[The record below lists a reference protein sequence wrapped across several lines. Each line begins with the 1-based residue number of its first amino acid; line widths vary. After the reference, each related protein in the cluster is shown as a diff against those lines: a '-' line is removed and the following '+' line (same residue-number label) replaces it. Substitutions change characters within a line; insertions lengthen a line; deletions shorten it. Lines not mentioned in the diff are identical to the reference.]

1 MFSVMLYLSVLFV
14 AGVFWIARQFVQQ
27 TRQGQLTVLFR
38 IRKDLED
45 LLRQRSDLV
54 KQKDLMS
61 RKADQ
66 LFTLY
71 DMTKE
76 IVRKSN
82 EQEAFEVFRTALK
95 ANVRFQDCRLVHA
108 EGDRRKQM
116 MSPTEYLIFPIRGHH
131 HVLGYIGIKGLEDDE
146 KDKFVILAQQF
157 ALALQR
163 VKLHQEVEQS
173 AITDSLTGA
182 HTRRYLME
190 RLEEEIARSKAR
202 QMALSL
208 LMVDVDYFKSFNDK
222 YGHLVGDQILRSIS
236 LLIQENTREI
246 DYIGR
251 YGGEEFCVVLPDTD
265 SEGGL
270 FVAERIRKSIEES
283 DIHAYDTRL
292 KVTVSIGIASIPKDT
307 DNALELID
315 KADWALYRSK
325 KRGRNCITSFGA
337 YSKEPQQP

>member
-1 MFSVMLYLSVLFV
+1 MSSVMLIVAILFIVSVFYAV
-14 AGVFWIARQFVQQ
+14 RQFVYQV
-27 TRQGQLTVLFR
+27 RQKQLDSLFR
-38 IRKDLED
+38 IRKDLEG
-45 LLRQRSDLV
+45 LLSQKNEIV
-54 KQKDLMS
+54 KQKNLIS
-61 RKADQ
+61 QKADQ
-66 LFTLY
+66 IFTLY

-76 IVRKSN
+76 IVRKIN
-82 EQEAFEVFRTALK
+82 EQEAFEVFRTALR
-95 ANVRFQDCRLVHA
+95 ANVVFQDCRLVHA

-116 MSPTEYLIFPIRGHH
+116 MSPCEYLIFPIRGHH
-131 HVLGYIGIKGLEDDE
+131 NLLGYIGIKGLAEED

-163 VKLHQEVEQS
+163 VKLYQEVEQS

-202 QMALSL
+202 QMSLSL
-208 LMVDVDYFKSFNDK
+208 LMVDVDHFKSFNDK

-236 LLIQENTREI
+236 LLIKENTREI

-251 YGGEEFCVVLPDTD
+251 YGGEEFCIVLPDTD

-283 DIHAYDTRL
+283 DIHAYDAKL
-292 KVTVSIGIASIPKDT
+292 KITVSIGISSLPKDAES
-307 DNALELID
+307 ALELID
-315 KADWALYRSK
+315 KSDWALYRSK
-325 KRGRNCITSFGA
+325 KRGRNCITSFGV
-337 YSKEPQQP
+337 YKKEAEGT